1 MNNSMR
7 VSLDDLPALAL
18 FARVVQLRSFTAA
31 ADASGLAKAAV
42 SQRVARLEARLG
54 VQLLRRSTRRL
65 TLTEAGMRLYEHAS
79 PLLEVASAAEGAL
92 SVGEA
97 VRGKLRL
104 NAPGTIHRGKLARAL
119 AAFLELHPNVSLSV
133 TLDDRLVD
141 LVTGDF
147 DVLLRVTEAEKR
159 TSVARQLGS
168 DRIVV
173 VGSPS
178 YVAASPTLGSPYDL
192 AQHSCLRN
200 AALPERVDWRLGK
213 RGRRHGVTVSS
224 RFESTDFSLL
234 HAAARAGVGLLVT
247 LEMTVDDDL
256 AQGHLV
262 EVLTEYQSEPMGI
275 YALLAE
281 RTHAAPAARA
291 LVQHLAG
298 FFRTHSDAARK

>member
-1 MNNSMR
+1 MP
-7 VSLDDLPALAL
+7 VSFDDLPALAL
-18 FARVVQLRSFTAA
+18 FARVVQLHSFTAA

-42 SQRVARLEARLG
+42 SQRIARLEARLG

-65 TLTEAGMRLYEHAS
+65 TLTEAGMRLFEHAS
-79 PLLEVASAAEGAL
+79 ALLDVAGAAEGAL
-92 SVGEA
+92 SAGGA

-104 NAPGTIHRGKLARAL
+104 NAPGTIHRGQLARAL
-119 AAFLELHPNVSLSV
+119 AAFLEKHPDVALSV
-133 TLDDRLVD
+133 TLDDRLID

-147 DVLLRVTEAEKR
+147 DVLLRVTEAEGR
-159 TSVARQLGS
+159 TSVARKLGS

-173 VGSPS
+173 VGAPS
-178 YVAASPTLGSPYDL
+178 YVAASPALTSPYDL

-213 RGRRHGVTVSS
+213 RGRRHSVPVFS

-234 HAAARAGVGLLVT
+234 HAAAKAGVGLLVT
-247 LEMTVDDDL
+247 LEMTVEDEL
-256 AQGHLV
+256 ATGELV
-262 EVLTEYQSEPMGI
+262 EVLTDYQSEPLAI

-291 LVQHLAG
+291 LVQHLAAS
-298 FFRTHSDAARK
+298 FRSAQRDR

>member
-1 MNNSMR
+1 MNNQMP
-7 VSLDDLPALAL
+7 VSFDDLPALAL
-18 FARVVQLRSFTAA
+18 FARVVQLHSFTAA

-42 SQRVARLEARLG
+42 SQRIARLEARLG

-65 TLTEAGMRLYEHAS
+65 TLTEAGMRVFEHAS
-79 PLLEVASAAEGAL
+79 ALLDVAGAAEGAL
-92 SVGEA
+92 STA
-97 VRGKLRL
+97 DSVRGKLRL
-104 NAPGTIHRGKLARAL
+104 NAPGTIHRGQLARAL
-119 AAFLELHPNVSLSV
+119 AAFLAKHADVALSV
-133 TLDDRLVD
+133 TLDDRLID

-147 DVLLRVTEAEKR
+147 DVVLRVTEAAGR
-159 TSVARQLGS
+159 TSVARKLGS

-173 VGSPS
+173 VGAPS
-178 YVAASPTLGSPYDL
+178 YVAASPALTSPYDL

-213 RGRRHGVTVSS
+213 RGRRHSVPVFS

-247 LEMTVDDDL
+247 LAMTVEDDL
-256 AQGHLV
+256 ATGELV
-262 EVLTEYQSEPMGI
+262 EVLTGYQSEPLGI

-291 LVQHLAG
+291 LVQHLAA
-298 FFRTHSDAARK
+298 FFRSARRDR